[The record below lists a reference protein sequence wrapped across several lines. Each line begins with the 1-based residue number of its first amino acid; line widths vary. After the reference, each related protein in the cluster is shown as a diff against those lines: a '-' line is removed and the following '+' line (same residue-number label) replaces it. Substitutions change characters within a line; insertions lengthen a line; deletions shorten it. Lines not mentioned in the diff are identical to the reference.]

1 MSNFRKLDILSLSE
15 VEREVDTL
23 IEIIGDRVPD
33 NEEIKQVSDLITL
46 AKSLGT
52 KRVWWH
58 DTPEWGA
65 PPDVVAVSVYGAR
78 SRSPD
83 RYHSVTKK

>member
-15 VEREVDTL
+15 VEREVDIM
-23 IEIIGDRVPD
+23 IEIIGDRIPD

-52 KRVWWH
+52 KRVW
-58 DTPEWGA
+58 
-65 PPDVVAVSVYGAR
+65 
-78 SRSPD
+78 
-83 RYHSVTKK
+83 